1 MDPGRPSGSLP
12 HPPERVAAAVT
23 PAVARTGRRAA
34 GGFLVALALLA
45 SALAVAPAP
54 AWAQTVSLGLSS
66 TSISE
71 GGGVA
76 TVTASLTSAASAA
89 VTVTVSVTPV
99 ASTGARAGD
108 YTLTGTTLTIAAS
121 ATASTG
127 TVTITAV
134 NNDIDAPDKRV
145 RVKGSATGGSSLT
158 GPADVTLTIADNEPS
173 VSATTWR
180 NGAPT
185 ANTWNVTTSSL
196 LAKTTAQPLAVT
208 SRPNTRADFW
218 ACATRTVAQQTQGY
232 TSTGPN
238 TSICTKL
245 TDSSTPTSITLTQRM
260 IDNDGVVIVLVQ
272 ELSGQRPYFYLYA
285 EWVPIVALPKATLA
299 LSSSSIP
306 ENGGVATV
314 TATLDKPASGAAT
327 VTVAASPGA
336 GTDFTL
342 SATTALVFAD
352 GATASTGTVTIT
364 AMDDNADAPNAQ
376 VTISGTIG
384 GDVRPPDPTTLT
396 LIDDEGT
403 PMLALALSPSSI
415 SETGG
420 VATVTATLSGASSAP
435 VTVTV
440 QAAPGTGATA
450 RDFTLSLARTLTIA
464 ANATASTG
472 TVTITAVNNDMRT
485 ASKQVTVSGSAA
497 GGGVANPASVTLT
510 VTDNDGTLPT
520 GLDRRWGQ
528 GWRGWDVTTTSLLGK
543 TAPQTIAMTAP
554 PLENVSQRQIW
565 ACARRTVRPGAGS
578 THPAPTEGATCSQ
591 ATGNGWS
598 RTIRLTQAMID
609 NDGVVVFV
617 INTARGRNDV
627 TNYFYAEW
635 LPITALPKAALAL
648 TSSAISETG
657 GVATVTATLDEAAS
671 GAATVTVTVT
681 PGAGA
686 MASDVTLS
694 GTTELVFA
702 SGATTS
708 TGTVT
713 ITAVGNDIDSP
724 DKRMLVSGQAAGD
737 VRAPAAVAL
746 TLTDDDDLPTV
757 ALALSSD
764 SISENGGVTSVTATL
779 SGASSEEVVV
789 TVTAADDFSLSGG
802 GTLTIAAG
810 ATSSGAVTLTAN
822 DNDTD
827 APDKEVTVSATAAGG
842 NGVASPT
849 GVALTLTDDETLPT
863 VALSLSPSSI
873 SETGGVASVTATLSG
888 KSSEAVTVTV
898 GAAAGTGAVAAD
910 FGLSAEKTLTI
921 AAGVTASSGD
931 VTITANGNDVDS
943 PDKSVTVSGIVT
955 GGNNVAAPSNLT
967 LTLTDDEDLPTV
979 ALSLSPSS
987 ISETGGVASV
997 TATLS
1002 GKSSEA
1008 VTVTVGAVPGT
1019 GAVAADFG
1027 LSAEKTLTI
1036 AAGATASSGDVTV
1049 TANGNDVDSPDKS
1062 VTVSGTVAGGNN
1074 VVAPSSLTLTL
1085 TDDETLPT
1093 VALALSPSSISE
1105 TGGVASVTATLSGKS
1120 SEAVT
1125 VTVDAAAGTGAVAAD
1140 FDLSAAKT
1148 LTIAA
1153 GATASSGDVTVTAN
1167 GNDVDSPDKSV
1178 TVSGTVTGGNNVAA
1192 PSNVTL
1198 TLTDD
1203 ETLPTVALALS
1214 PTSISETGG
1223 VASVTATLSGKSSEA
1238 VTVTVGAVPGTGAVA
1253 ADFGLSA
1260 EKTLTIAAGATASSG
1275 DVTITANGN
1284 DVDSPDKSVTVS
1296 GMVAG
1301 GNNVA
1306 APSNVTLTLS
1316 DDETLPT
1323 LTLALS
1329 SSSVSETGGKTT
1341 VTATLSGKSSEA
1353 VTVTVGAAA
1362 GTGAVAADF
1371 TLSTAKT
1378 LTFAVG
1384 ATTSAGTVTVT
1395 ANGNLVDTN
1404 DKTVTVSA
1412 TVAGGNNVAVPS
1424 NLTLTLTDDDTAG
1437 VTFTPSTMTL
1447 TEEGAGKKFTMVL
1460 DTEPPGP
1467 GFVSVGLYPDAGL
1480 RLENSPLRVFPNGLT
1495 YTFAVS
1501 SWSTPQ
1507 TVTLDAL
1514 ADADHQDNTLRLRY
1528 VVADYGL
1535 GDVGRNVAH
1544 AQRPVAVTVT
1554 VEDDDRPVV
1563 TLALSSS
1570 SISETGGVATVTA
1583 TLDKAASQGTTVTV
1597 EAAAGTG
1604 AAAADFGLSAAK
1616 TLTIAAGSTAST
1628 GVVTVTANGNDVH
1641 SGDKSVTVSA
1651 TVDGGD
1657 GASDPDDV
1665 TLTLADDETLPT
1677 VTLSLSDASIA
1688 ENGGETTVTATL
1700 SGKSSEAVTVTVG
1713 AAAGTG
1719 AAAAD
1724 FDLSAAKTLTIAAG
1738 ATDSAGTVT
1747 VTANGNDVHS
1757 GNKSVTVS
1765 GMVAGGNNV
1774 AAPSDVTLTLTDDET
1789 LPTLTLALSSSSIS
1803 ETGGVTTVTATL
1815 SGKSSEAV
1823 TVTVAASPGTGAVA
1837 ADFTLTGTKLT
1848 IAAGATASAGTVT
1861 VTANGNDVY
1870 SGNKSVT
1877 VSGTATGGNNVAKP
1891 SDVTLTLTD
1900 DETLP
1905 TVTLALS
1912 DPVSGQSDTIKELA
1926 TAPPAERM
1934 TTVTATLGI
1943 PASAAVTITVSATAG
1958 TNAVAGNYTLSTAK
1972 TLTIAAGV
1980 TTSTGTVTITAVDD
1994 RIDSIVDDTVAGKKV
2009 VVKGAPSGTL
2019 ALAAPA
2025 DVELLIWEDDR
2036 AALVTAPAFPR
2047 CRRAPCPVWLS
2058 VAEGASDTFTVK
2070 LNSEPT
2076 TNIAVAV
2083 KSDESDEG
2091 LVSSGG
2097 TAAASTRLTFTATN
2111 WETAQTVTLHGVVDN
2126 VVDGDDDYTLR
2137 LFPDT
2142 PDTPT
2147 DAYHVI
2153 GGASVRP
2160 QTVRTTDVDVA
2171 GLTVSESTLTVTEG
2185 GTEQTFTVKLTSKP
2199 AAAVTVTAT
2208 SGDGDEVR
2216 LARSAGDADARAFA
2230 ASKELVFTANDWN
2243 DVQTL
2248 RVAAVDDDRDDPASL
2263 PVAITLDTASGGDS
2277 HYNGLDDETV
2287 DVTKNDDDATPTV
2300 TLARSPAAISETG
2313 GVATVTATLSDKS
2326 DDAVTVTVAASPGT
2340 GAVAADF
2347 ALSTAKTLTIAAG
2360 STASAGTVTVRAN
2373 GNDVDSPDKQ
2383 VTISGTVAG
2392 GHGLLSSPSDVT
2404 LTLTDDETL
2413 PTVTLAL
2420 SDGSI
2425 SEQAGETTVTAT
2437 LSGKS
2442 SQAVTVTVAASP
2454 GTGAVAAD
2462 FDLSAAKTLT
2472 IAAGA
2477 TASAGVVTVT
2487 ANGNDVDAPNKS
2499 VTVSATVVGGNGVA
2513 APSDVTLTLTD
2524 DETLPTVTLALSD
2537 GSISEQGGETTVT
2550 ATLSGK
2556 SSQAVTVTVG
2566 AAPGAGAVAADFD
2579 LSPAKTLTIAAGST
2593 TSAGTVTVT
2602 ANGNDVHSGNKSVT
2616 ISGTAV
2622 GGNGVANPDN
2632 ETLTLTDDETLPT
2645 VTLALSPTSIS
2656 ETGGVSSVTATL
2668 SGKSSEAVVVTVA
2681 AVAGT
2686 GAVAADFDLSTAK
2699 TLTIAAG
2706 STTSAGAV
2714 TVTANGNTVDSPD
2727 KSVTVSGTVAGG
2739 NGVAAP
2745 SNVTLTLTDDDA
2757 LPTATLLLSAASID
2771 ESGAS
2776 NVTTVTARLD
2786 HGSSEPVTITVSLS
2800 PVGSTGAVAGDYTLS
2815 SPSTLTIAAGGT
2827 ESSGVVTVTA
2837 VDNNA
2842 DEPDIQVTVS
2852 GAATGGRGVAD
2863 PATKTLTIRDDEGP
2877 PLVTLLLSSGTID
2890 ESGASNVTTVTAS
2903 LNRTSSAVT
2912 TVTVSASP
2920 GAGTDFTQTG
2930 TTLTIAAN
2938 GTASSGTVTVTAE
2951 DDDTDAP
2958 NKSVTISGTAVN
2970 TQGITQPSTRTLT
2983 IRDDDAAPDATLTV
2997 ASPSIPED
3005 GGSTTVN
3012 ATLSRPSSA
3021 ATTVTVTAQ
3030 AGVYTVA
3037 AGAGATIVFTAGQTA
3052 NAADTATVTAVNNA
3066 VDAPDNAATVTGAMT
3081 NSQGTGSVTGASLT
3095 ITDDDTAG
3103 FAVSPTTSTSSRLQT
3118 TEAGGTDTFTV
3129 ALTSEPAGNVELD
3142 LASSDP
3148 SEGAVSPSSLTFTS
3162 TNWSTAQTV
3171 TLTGQDDSIADGS
3184 QDYTVT
3190 LTVDQANTADAIYD
3204 ALSVVTVYA
3213 ENADDEYGLVVGAV
3227 TGQATEAGGQASFT
3241 VALRTQPAQ
3250 AVTVAVTSR
3259 DSSEGRVSPSTL
3271 TFQPGNWSTTQVVT
3285 VTGQD
3290 DDVDDGTVTWQVRLD
3305 PASGDANYNALANVD
3320 VSLTT
3325 TDNDGPPAVTLA
3337 LSPSSI
3343 DESGTAN
3350 TAAVRATLSRASSA
3364 ATTVTVTAVSGFYTV
3379 GSDATIVIPAGDTAA
3394 ASDTAAIT
3402 AVNNTTDAPDRTV
3415 TVTATVANDRASA
3428 DSETMAVTGATLTIR
3443 DDDAAPNATLSLNPA
3458 SITENGG
3465 TSAVSAT
3472 LSHRSSEATT
3482 VTVTAVSGFYTVG
3495 SDATIVIAAGD
3506 TAAASDTAAIAAV
3519 DNDVD
3524 EPNRMATVTATLGNG
3539 QGAGSVTGATLTLTD
3554 DEATPMVTL
3563 SVMPSSISE
3572 NGATATVRATL
3583 SGRSSEPTTV
3593 TVTAQ
3598 ANVYSVASG
3607 AGATIIVAAGQ
3618 TTTTDTATITAVD
3631 NAVDAADNMV
3641 TVTGTAAN
3649 GHGVTATATGA
3660 SLTLTDDD
3668 VAAIVTSPQTSA
3680 TSRVRTSEDGSTA
3693 TVDVTLATE
3702 PTGDV
3707 VIDVASSDTAQGTVS
3722 PAMLTFTSTNWNTA
3736 QTVTLTGVDDSPG
3749 AADGSQ
3755 TYTLSLTVNQMSTA
3769 DANYDALSAVT
3780 LHAVNADDELGLDV
3794 GTVSGPVTEAGG
3806 TATFTVRLVTD
3817 PALATQAS
3825 QAVTVSVSSRDT
3837 GEGRVSPPSL
3847 AFTAGA
3853 LGTWN
3858 VNQTVTVTGVD
3869 DNVDDGDVIWNVR
3882 LDTSSATG
3890 SDYDGV
3896 PDEDV
3901 AVTTTDDDAAPEVT
3915 LSVSPGSIS
3924 ENGGTATVRAA
3935 LSRASDEATTV
3946 TVTGV
3951 SGLYTPG
3958 SDATIVIAA
3967 GATTSTDTATV
3978 EAVDDAIHQ
3987 GAAGRET
3994 TVTATVAN
4002 DRAAA
4007 DATTMAVTGA
4017 ALALTDDEAPPGATL
4032 SLNPATVDE
4041 RGAGNTSAVSAT
4053 LSRTSAVATTVTVTA
4068 VPGAYTVGSDATI
4081 VIPAGVTTAASDTA
4095 TITAVDN
4102 DVDEPNRT
4110 PTVTATL
4117 SNDRGAGSVTGATL
4131 TITDDD
4137 AAPTVALSVMPGSIS
4152 EDGGT
4157 AAVGAVLSNPSSQP
4171 TTVTVTAVANAYSVA
4186 PGAGGTIVVAAGQ
4199 TTTTTTDTATIT
4211 AVNNDVDA
4219 ADNVVTVTG
4228 TPTNGQGVGALTDA
4242 SLTIT
4247 DDDVAGIV
4255 LSAGATA
4262 TARVRTSEDGS
4273 TATVDVTLATEPTGD
4288 VVIDVASQD
4297 TAQGTV
4303 SPAMLTFTAGNWNTA
4318 QTVTLTGV
4326 DDDPGTPDGSQ
4337 NYTVTLTVDAANT
4350 ADANY
4355 DALSAATIHA
4365 RNLDDEAGVE
4375 VSIASGTTLMT
4386 TEGGGTATFTV
4397 RLLSAPEGDVTV
4409 PLVSSDPGEG
4419 TVSPSSLVFTAT
4431 NATTAQTVVVTG
4443 VDDEVDDGD
4452 EPYRI
4457 ETRDPSSPDDDA
4469 YDGLGAGDVADVLV
4483 VNADDDATPAVT
4495 LSLNPTSIAESGG
4508 VATVTAVLSHP
4519 SDEATTV
4526 TVEATAVAPAEAG
4539 DFTLSTEA
4547 TLTVAALAT
4556 ASTGTVTVAAV
4567 DNAVDA
4573 PDAEVRVSGTAAND
4587 RASADSIPMTVTGAT
4602 LTIADD
4608 DEKGLAL
4615 ARAGVPEFAE
4625 EPVLDVDAGAGGV
4638 SYTVALTSEP
4648 TGAVTVEI
4656 GGDNEDV
4663 SASPERLAFTAADWQ
4678 EGQTVTVRAVA
4689 DDDEE
4694 ADAAV
4699 VLVHV
4704 AGGGGYDGVTKAVTV
4719 AVAEAGDT
4727 VAALEPG
4734 KEETYRVV
4742 GSRRIVV
4749 ETAAASDAE
4758 DEAAYR
4764 AAVEGFVLIR
4774 YEVVG
4779 DAPGG
4784 VLRLTVAP
4792 VSNEARTR
4800 MERGAFGWGEFGF
4813 GYSEQA
4819 GSAAGRMALDVEAE
4833 GMMLDFCLFITERI
4847 RDAAAGSALVLLHH
4861 DGSAGGVWTVV
4872 EGSGENDDG
4881 THVCASGVKE
4891 FSDFAVGWKN
4901 KVPSWAGV
4909 ELETLGPY
4917 VAGEWLPEDL
4927 GLPGLLPE
4935 NVGDA
4940 PVRYE
4945 LAGPEGAPL
4954 PAWLTFDKS
4963 GKDEEVEEGAGC
4975 PGEVERALCGRP
4987 PAEMD
4992 DTTLEFTL
5000 VAIDRHEDRTEPGLA
5015 VEIEIDEDL
5024 VPTFG
5029 GATVEAQ
5036 VYTLEEAIEPLLL
5049 PEAGGGNGTLDYTLA
5064 PALPRGLVLDE
5075 EGTGACGAA
5084 RTVCGT
5090 PAEVAV
5096 ETVYTW
5102 SAEDRDGD
5110 ETAPPVRFTIEVEE
5124 GKRKARARLRRLNE
5138 SILPELSRASWDSA
5152 MEAVARRL
5160 EGPVGGGGSGAYSE
5174 RLSAALAGFVQANE
5188 QALEES
5194 SVSWRELLIEESFAV
5209 ALGGEGESAG
5219 TGLGRSATVWGAGD
5233 RRHLSRDEP
5242 SLEWSGD
5249 LFVFHLGADADFGSG
5264 VTGGLGMSW
5273 FESLVGYVDRSDDEP
5288 VEGVHRSRM
5297 VSVQPYLGWSS
5308 GEGSRLWASVGY
5320 GEGEIEIEDEDLLER
5335 FGRQRSDSRLL
5346 AVAAGGAVRLTSDGA
5361 TRVDVKGEAQ
5371 ATRYTVDENGDL
5383 IEGLTV
5389 ETRRLRA
5396 SAEGAREYVLAGG
5409 GRLTPSAEFGV
5420 RWDGGDGATGAG
5432 VEVGGGLSWT
5442 GPGRLVLEAGG
5453 RWLVAHRSELEE
5465 WGLSGGLRLTPR
5477 ANGRGLSLSVA
5488 PGWGEAGSG
5497 MSRLWEEGLAGRGGL
5512 GEEDSGAG
5520 VKAEMGYG
5528 VGAFGGFGVATPYTR
5543 FEQAREGRRYGFGWR
5558 LDRRPGE
5565 AFALDLEAWR
5575 RERDTE
5581 RPDHGLNLDL
5591 RLKW

>member
-1 MDPGRPSGSLP
+1 MRLRAAARTDPGRPSGSLP

-34 GGFLVALALLA
+34 GGFLAALALLA
-45 SALAVAPAP
+45 AALAAAPAP

-158 GPADVTLTIADNEPS
+158 GPADVTLTITDNEPS
-173 VSATTWR
+173 VTATTWR

-185 ANTWNVTTSSL
+185 AATWDITTSSL

-285 EWVPIVALPKATLA
+285 EWVPIVALPKATLT

-342 SATTALVFAD
+342 SGNTRLVFAD
-352 GATASTGTVTIT
+352 GATASTGSVTIT
-364 AMDDNADAPNAQ
+364 ATDDNADAPNAQ

-450 RDFTLSLARTLTIA
+450 RDFTLSLARTLIIA

-520 GLDRRWGQ
+520 GSDRRWSS
-528 GWRGWDVTTTSLLGK
+528 WRGFSVTTPSLLGK
-543 TAPQTIAMTAP
+543 TAPQTIAIAAP
-554 PLENVSQRQIW
+554 PREAASRREIW
-565 ACARRTVRPGAGS
+565 ACAYRTVSQRDIV
-578 THPAPTEGATCSQ
+578 TAPTEGATCSQ
-591 ATGNGWS
+591 AGRASENDWS
-598 RTIRLTQAMID
+598 REIRLTQAMID
-609 NDGVVVFV
+609 NDGVVVLV
-617 INTARGRNDV
+617 VDVLRGANRR
-627 TNYFYAEW
+627 TNYFYGEW

-694 GTTELVFA
+694 GTTELAFA
-702 SGATTS
+702 TGATVS

-713 ITAVGNDIDSP
+713 ITAVGNDTDSP
-724 DKRMLVSGQAAGD
+724 DKRMLVSGRAAGD
-737 VRAPAAVAL
+737 VRAPSAVTL
-746 TLTDDDDLPTV
+746 TLTDDDATPTLT
-757 ALALSSD
+757 LALSQT
-764 SISENGGVTSVTATL
+764 SISENGGVASVTAAL
-779 SGASSEEVVV
+779 SGKSSEAVTV
-789 TVTAADDFSLSGG
+789 TVTAAPDFTLSAGT
-802 GTLTIAAG
+802 TLTIAAG
-810 ATSSGAVTLTAN
+810 ATASSGDVTVTAN
-822 DNDTD
+822 DNDIH
-827 APDKEVTVSATAAGG
+827 APDKEVTVSATAVGG
-842 NGVASPT
+842 NGVANPT

-898 GAAAGTGAVAAD
+898 GA
-910 FGLSAEKTLTI
+910 
-921 AAGVTASSGD
+921 
-931 VTITANGNDVDS
+931 
-943 PDKSVTVSGIVT
+943 
-955 GGNNVAAPSNLT
+955 
-967 LTLTDDEDLPTV
+967 
-979 ALSLSPSS
+979 
-987 ISETGGVASV
+987 
-997 TATLS
+997 
-1002 GKSSEA
+1002 EA
-1008 VTVTVGAVPGT
+1008 
-1019 GAVAADFG
+1019 
-1027 LSAEKTLTI
+1027 
-1036 AAGATASSGDVTV
+1036 
-1049 TANGNDVDSPDKS
+1049 
-1062 VTVSGTVAGGNN
+1062 
-1074 VVAPSSLTLTL
+1074 
-1085 TDDETLPT
+1085 
-1093 VALALSPSSISE
+1093 
-1105 TGGVASVTATLSGKS
+1105 
-1120 SEAVT
+1120 
-1125 VTVDAAAGTGAVAAD
+1125 
-1140 FDLSAAKT
+1140 
-1148 LTIAA
+1148 
-1153 GATASSGDVTVTAN
+1153 
-1167 GNDVDSPDKSV
+1167 
-1178 TVSGTVTGGNNVAA
+1178 
-1192 PSNVTL
+1192 
-1198 TLTDD
+1198 
-1203 ETLPTVALALS
+1203 
-1214 PTSISETGG
+1214 
-1223 VASVTATLSGKSSEA
+1223 
-1238 VTVTVGAVPGTGAVA
+1238 GTGAVA

-1306 APSNVTLTLS
+1306 APTNVTLTLT

-1371 TLSTAKT
+1371 GLSAAKTLTIAAGATASSGDVTITANGNDVDSPDKSVTVSGTVAGGNNVAAPSNVTLTLSDDEDLPTVALALSPTSISETGGVASVTATLSGKSSEAVTVTVGAVAGTGAVAADFGLSAEKTLTIAAGATDSSGDVTITANGNDVDSPDKSVTVSGTVAGGNNVAAPSNLTLTLSDDEDLPTVALALSPSSVSETGGVASVTATLSGKSSEAVTVTVGAEAGTGAVAADFGLSAEKTLTIAAGATDSSGDVTITANGNDVDSPDKSVTVSGTVAGGNGVAAPSNVTLTLTDDETLPTLTLALSPASISETGGVTTVKATLSGKSSAAVTLTVGAAAGTGAVAADFTLSTAKT

-1404 DKTVTVSA
+1404 DKTVTISA

-1424 NLTLTLTDDDTAG
+1424 TLTLTLTDDDTAG
-1437 VTFTPSTMTL
+1437 VTFNPTTLTL
-1447 TEEGAGKKFTMVL
+1447 TEEGSGKKFTVVL
-1460 DTEPPGP
+1460 DTEPPP
-1467 GFVSVGLYPDAGL
+1467 GTTWVGIYPDIGL
-1480 RLENSPLRVFPNGLT
+1480 ELEGSHSFPRGINYAFT
-1495 YTFAVS
+1495 PAD
-1501 SWSTPQ
+1501 WSTAQ
-1507 TVTLDAL
+1507 TVTVDAL

-1528 VVADYGL
+1528 VVAGYGL
-1535 GDVGRNVAH
+1535 GNVGQGVAH

-1604 AAAADFGLSAAK
+1604 AAAADFDLSTAK

-1641 SGDKSVTVSA
+1641 SGNKSVTVSA

-1677 VTLSLSDASIA
+1677 VTLSLSDTSIA
-1688 ENGGETTVTATL
+1688 EDGGETTVTATL

-1789 LPTLTLALSSSSIS
+1789 LPTVALALSSSPIS

-1815 SGKSSEAV
+1815 SGASSEAV
-1823 TVTVAASPGTGAVA
+1823 TVTVAAVAGTGAVA

-1848 IAAGATASAGTVT
+1848 IAAGATDSAGTVT

-1877 VSGTATGGNNVAKP
+1877 VSGMVAGGNNVAAPP
-1891 SDVTLTLTD
+1891 SLTLTLTD

-1912 DPVSGQSDTIKELA
+1912 DPVSGQSDIIKELA

-1958 TNAVAGNYTLSTAK
+1958 TNAVAGNFTLSTAK
-1972 TLTIAAGV
+1972 TLTIAAGG

-2171 GLTVSESTLTVTEG
+2171 GLTVSGSMLTVTEG

-2216 LARSAGDADARAFA
+2216 VARNAGDADARAFA

-2243 DVQTL
+2243 DAQTL

-2263 PVAITLDTASGGDS
+2263 SVAITLDTASGGDS

-2300 TLARSPAAISETG
+2300 TLALSDSSISELG
-2313 GVATVTATLSDKS
+2313 GEATVTATLSGGKS
-2326 DDAVTVTVAASPGT
+2326 GEAVTVTVAASPGT
-2340 GAVAADF
+2340 GAMAADF

-2360 STASAGTVTVRAN
+2360 STASVGTVTVTAN
-2373 GNDVDSPDKQ
+2373 PNDVDSPDKH

-2392 GHGLLSSPSDVT
+2392 GHGLLSSPSNVTLTLTDDEALPTVTLALSSSSISETGGETTVTATLSGKSSEAVTVTVAASPGAGAVAADFDLSTAKTLTIAAGATVSAGTVTVTANGNDVDAPNKEVTVSATVVGGNGVVAPAGVT

-2425 SEQAGETTVTAT
+2425 SEQSGETTVTAT

-2442 SQAVTVTVAASP
+2442 SEAVTVTVGAAP

-2462 FDLSAAKTLT
+2462 FGLSAAKTLT

-2477 TASAGVVTVT
+2477 TV
-2487 ANGNDVDAPNKS
+2487 
-2499 VTVSATVVGGNGVA
+2499 
-2513 APSDVTLTLTD
+2513 
-2524 DETLPTVTLALSD
+2524 
-2537 GSISEQGGETTVT
+2537 
-2550 ATLSGK
+2550 
-2556 SSQAVTVTVG
+2556 
-2566 AAPGAGAVAADFD
+2566 
-2579 LSPAKTLTIAAGST
+2579 
-2593 TSAGTVTVT
+2593 SAGTVTVT
-2602 ANGNDVHSGNKSVT
+2602 ANGNDVHSGDKSVT
-2616 ISGTAV
+2616 VSGTAA

-2632 ETLTLTDDETLPT
+2632 ETLTLTDDEMLPT
-2645 VTLALSPTSIS
+2645 VTLSLSPTSIS

-2686 GAVAADFDLSTAK
+2686 DAVAADFDLSTAK
-2699 TLTIAAG
+2699 TLTIAAE
-2706 STTSAGAV
+2706 STASAGDV
-2714 TVTANGNTVDSPD
+2714 TVTANGNMVDSPN

-2739 NGVAAP
+2739 NGVVNP
-2745 SNVTLTLTDDDA
+2745 NNVTLTLTDDDA
-2757 LPTATLLLSAASID
+2757 LPTATLLLSAAAID

-2800 PVGSTGAVAGDYTLS
+2800 PVSSTGAVAGDYTLS
-2815 SPSTLTIAAGGT
+2815 ATTTLTIAAGGA
-2827 ESSGVVTVTA
+2827 ESTGLVTVTA
-2837 VDNNA
+2837 VNNTA
-2842 DEPDIQVTVS
+2842 DEADIRVTVS
-2852 GAATGGRGVAD
+2852 GAATGGRGVAN
-2863 PATKTLTIRDDEGP
+2863 PAGKTLTIRDDDGA
-2877 PLVTLLLSSGTID
+2877 PLVTLVLSAAGID
-2890 ESGASNVTTVTAS
+2890 ESGASNVTSVTATLS
-2903 LNRTSSAVT
+2903 HPSSAAT
-2912 TVTVSASP
+2912 TVTVAASP
-2920 GAGTDFTQTG
+2920 GAGTDFTLTG
-2930 TTLTIAAN
+2930 TKLTIAVG
-2938 GTASSGTVTVTAE
+2938 GTTSSGTVTVTAVN
-2951 DDDTDAP
+2951 DDTDAP
-2958 NKSVTISGTAVN
+2958 NRSVTIRGTAAN
-2970 TQGITQPSTRTLT
+2970 SQGIRQPSDVTLT

-2997 ASPSIPED
+2997 VSSSIPENE
-3005 GGSTTVN
+3005 GSTTVN
-3012 ATLSRPSSA
+3012 ATLSHPSSA

-3037 AGAGATIVFTAGQTA
+3037 TGAGATIVFAAGQTA
-3052 NAADTATVTAVNNA
+3052 NAADTATITAVDND
-3066 VDAPDNAATVTGAMT
+3066 VDAADNMLTVTGTMA
-3081 NSQGTGSVTGASLT
+3081 NDQGTGSVTGASLT

-3129 ALTSEPAGNVELD
+3129 ALTSEPTGDVELD
-3142 LASSDP
+3142 LASSDT

-3162 TNWSTAQTV
+3162 TNWNTAQTV
-3171 TLTGQDDSIADGS
+3171 TLTGQDDAVADGS

-3190 LTVDQANTADAIYD
+3190 LTVDQANTADAVYD

-3250 AVTVAVTSR
+3250 AVTVAVTSQ
-3259 DSSEGRVSPSTL
+3259 DGSEGRVSPSTL
-3271 TFQPGNWSTTQVVT
+3271 TFQPGNWSTTQAVT
-3285 VTGQD
+3285 MTGLD
-3290 DDVDDGTVTWQVRLD
+3290 DNVDDGTVTWQVWLD

-3325 TDNDGPPAVTLA
+3325 TDNDGPPAVALA
-3337 LSPSSI
+3337 LSSSAI
-3343 DESGTAN
+3343 SENGGTA
-3350 TAAVRATLSRASSA
+3350 TVRATLSHPSGEATTVTVTAVSGAFTVPSGAAGQIVIAAGNTVNASDTATVTAVDDTVHQGSAGRETTVTATVANGRAAADSTTMAVTGAALTLNDDEAAPGATLSLSDASIAENGGTSVVSAVLSGESAA

-3379 GSDATIVIPAGDTAA
+3379 GSDATIVIPAGDTTA
-3394 ASDTAAIT
+3394 ASDTVTIT
-3402 AVNNTTDAPDRTV
+3402 AMDNTT
-3415 TVTATVANDRASA
+3415 
-3428 DSETMAVTGATLTIR
+3428 
-3443 DDDAAPNATLSLNPA
+3443 
-3458 SITENGG
+3458 
-3465 TSAVSAT
+3465 
-3472 LSHRSSEATT
+3472 
-3482 VTVTAVSGFYTVG
+3482 
-3495 SDATIVIAAGD
+3495 
-3506 TAAASDTAAIAAV
+3506 
-3519 DNDVD
+3519 D
-3524 EPNRMATVTATLGNG
+3524 EPNRTTTVTATLANDR
-3539 QGAGSVTGATLTLTD
+3539 GAGAVTGASLTLED
-3554 DEATPMVTL
+3554 DDDAPTVTL
-3563 SVMPSSISE
+3563 SVSPGSISE
-3572 NGATATVRATL
+3572 DGGTATVRATL
-3583 SGRSSEPTTV
+3583 SRPSSQPTTV
-3593 TVTAQ
+3593 TVTAL
-3598 ANVYSVASG
+3598 ANAYTVAPG

-3631 NAVDAADNMV
+3631 NDVDAADNPVMV
-3641 TVTGTAAN
+3641 AGTPTN
-3649 GHGVTATATGA
+3649 GHGVGALTGV
-3660 SLTLTDDD
+3660 SLTITDDD
-3668 VAAIVTSPQTSA
+3668 VAGFAVVPTTATSA
-3680 TSRVRTSEDGSTA
+3680 GSSPLRTTESGDRA
-3693 TVDVTLATE
+3693 TFTVALATE
-3702 PTGDV
+3702 PTGNV
-3707 VIDVASSDTAQGTVS
+3707 VVDLASSDTDEGTVDTDPNTNGDQS
-3722 PAMLTFTSTNWNTA
+3722 TLTFTATTWATA
-3736 QTVTLTGVDDSPG
+3736 QTVTLTGVDDAP
-3749 AADGSQ
+3749 ANPADGNQS
-3755 TYTLSLTVNQMSTA
+3755 YTVTLTVNQGSTA
-3769 DANYDALSAVT
+3769 DSNYDALPALRV
-3780 LHAVNADDELGLDV
+3780 HAVNADNEYGLNLGE
-3794 GTVSGPVTEAGG
+3794 VTGQATEGG
-3806 TATFTVRLVTD
+3806 GAATFTV
-3817 PALATQAS
+3817 ALNTQPTA
-3825 QAVTVSVSSRDT
+3825 AVTVAVTSRDP
-3837 GEGRVSPPSL
+3837 GEGRVSPASL
-3847 AFTAGA
+3847 VF
-3853 LGTWN
+3853 GTGSWSRA
-3858 VNQTVTVTGVD
+3858 QRVTVTGVD
-3869 DNVDDGDVIWNVR
+3869 DDVDDGDVRWQVR
-3882 LDTSSATG
+3882 LDPASG
-3890 SDYDGV
+3890 GDSDYNGLANDHV
-3896 PDEDV
+3896 P
-3901 AVTTTDDDAAPEVT
+3901 VTTRDDDDA
-3915 LSVSPGSIS
+3915 
-3924 ENGGTATVRAA
+3924 
-3935 LSRASDEATTV
+3935 
-3946 TVTGV
+3946 
-3951 SGLYTPG
+3951 
-3958 SDATIVIAA
+3958 
-3967 GATTSTDTATV
+3967 
-3978 EAVDDAIHQ
+3978 
-3987 GAAGRET
+3987 
-3994 TVTATVAN
+3994 
-4002 DRAAA
+4002 
-4007 DATTMAVTGA
+4007 
-4017 ALALTDDEAPPGATL
+4017 
-4032 SLNPATVDE
+4032 
-4041 RGAGNTSAVSAT
+4041 
-4053 LSRTSAVATTVTVTA
+4053 
-4068 VPGAYTVGSDATI
+4068 
-4081 VIPAGVTTAASDTA
+4081 
-4095 TITAVDN
+4095 
-4102 DVDEPNRT
+4102 
-4110 PTVTATL
+4110 
-4117 SNDRGAGSVTGATL
+4117 
-4131 TITDDD
+4131 
-4137 AAPTVALSVMPGSIS
+4137 
-4152 EDGGT
+4152 
-4157 AAVGAVLSNPSSQP
+4157 
-4171 TTVTVTAVANAYSVA
+4171 
-4186 PGAGGTIVVAAGQ
+4186 
-4199 TTTTTTDTATIT
+4199 
-4211 AVNNDVDA
+4211 
-4219 ADNVVTVTG
+4219 
-4228 TPTNGQGVGALTDA
+4228 
-4242 SLTIT
+4242 
-4247 DDDVAGIV
+4247 
-4255 LSAGATA
+4255 
-4262 TARVRTSEDGS
+4262 
-4273 TATVDVTLATEPTGD
+4273 
-4288 VVIDVASQD
+4288 
-4297 TAQGTV
+4297 
-4303 SPAMLTFTAGNWNTA
+4303 
-4318 QTVTLTGV
+4318 
-4326 DDDPGTPDGSQ
+4326 
-4337 NYTVTLTVDAANT
+4337 
-4350 ADANY
+4350 
-4355 DALSAATIHA
+4355 
-4365 RNLDDEAGVE
+4365 
-4375 VSIASGTTLMT
+4375 
-4386 TEGGGTATFTV
+4386 
-4397 RLLSAPEGDVTV
+4397 
-4409 PLVSSDPGEG
+4409 
-4419 TVSPSSLVFTAT
+4419 
-4431 NATTAQTVVVTG
+4431 
-4443 VDDEVDDGD
+4443 
-4452 EPYRI
+4452 
-4457 ETRDPSSPDDDA
+4457 
-4469 YDGLGAGDVADVLV
+4469 
-4483 VNADDDATPAVT
+4483 PAVT
-4495 LSLNPTSIAESGG
+4495 LVLSEDSIAENGG
-4508 VATVTAVLSHP
+4508 VATVTATLSHP
-4519 SDEATTV
+4519 SAAATTLTV
-4526 TVEATAVAPAEAG
+4526 TARPVAPALAA
-4539 DFTLSTEA
+4539 DFTQAGTV
-4547 TLTVAALAT
+4547 LTVDADET
-4556 ASTGTVTVAAV
+4556 ASTGTVTVTAV
-4567 DNAVDA
+4567 NNDIDA
-4573 PDAEVRVSGTAAND
+4573 PDKQVRVTGMAAND
-4587 RASADSIPMTVTGAT
+4587 RAREDGGTMTVTPAT
-4602 LTIADD
+4602 LTLEDD
-4608 DEKGLAL
+4608 DEKGLKFTP
-4615 ARAGVPEFAE
+4615 PEFLA
-4625 EPVLDVDAGAGGV
+4625 VTAGGST

-4648 TGAVTVEI
+4648 TGEVTVTVPS
-4656 GGDNEDV
+4656 GGDV
-4663 SASPERLAFTAADWQ
+4663 TPSPSSLTFTAADWRTAQ
-4678 EGQTVTVRAVA
+4678 AVTVTAAPDDA
-4689 DDDEE
+4689 DGY
-4694 ADAAV
+4694 ADAAAP
-4699 VLVHV
+4699 LVHGA
-4704 AGGGGYDGVTKAVTV
+4704 AGGGYAGVAGTVSVAVMGDTVVAVEPGGRNDYGIGGRRVTV
-4719 AVAEAGDT
+4719 TAEAGVRAGIEVDL
-4727 VAALEPG
+4727 AELGAGEP
-4734 KEETYRVV
+4734 
-4742 GSRRIVV
+4742 
-4749 ETAAASDAE
+4749 
-4758 DEAAYR
+4758 
-4764 AAVEGFVLIR
+4764 
-4774 YEVVG
+4774 
-4779 DAPGG
+4779 
-4784 VLRLTVAP
+4784 LTVTLDPEVA
-4792 VSNEARTR
+4792 SETIERT
-4800 MERGAFGWGEFGF
+4800 ANDGF
-4813 GYSEQA
+4813 G
-4819 GSAAGRMALDVEAE
+4819 
-4833 GMMLDFCLFITERI
+4833 
-4847 RDAAAGSALVLLHH
+4847 
-4861 DGSAGGVWTVV
+4861 
-4872 EGSGENDDG
+4872 
-4881 THVCASGVKE
+4881 
-4891 FSDFAVGWKN
+4891 
-4901 KVPSWAGV
+4901 
-4909 ELETLGPY
+4909 LGP
-4917 VAGEWLPEDL
+4917 E
-4927 GLPGLLPE
+4927 
-4935 NVGDA
+4935 
-4940 PVRYE
+4940 
-4945 LAGPEGAPL
+4945 
-4954 PAWLTFDKS
+4954 
-4963 GKDEEVEEGAGC
+4963 
-4975 PGEVERALCGRP
+4975 
-4987 PAEMD
+4987 
-4992 DTTLEFTL
+4992 
-5000 VAIDRHEDRTEPGLA
+5000 
-5015 VEIEIDEDL
+5015 
-5024 VPTFG
+5024 
-5029 GATVEAQ
+5029 
-5036 VYTLEEAIEPLLL
+5036 
-5049 PEAGGGNGTLDYTLA
+5049 
-5064 PALPRGLVLDE
+5064 
-5075 EGTGACGAA
+5075 AA
-5084 RTVCGT
+5084 RTVVDIAVSAAPSSGVRICLPVTAEVRRAARGRPLLLLHYDGGGWMRVAGAEVSADGSAICAPEVVSFSPFAVGYEDTRPAFPDGLTLAAMVFTVDEAIAVPPLPEVKSGTGDGEITYRLAPETLPPGLAFDEDGSGECGRLRTLCGT
-5090 PAEVAV
+5090 PTEEFAK
-5096 ETVYTW
+5096 TDYTW
-5102 SAEDRDGD
+5102 TATDVDGVSQQ
-5110 ETAPPVRFTIEVEE
+5110 AKLPFTIEVIPAVAL
-5124 GKRKARARLRRLNE
+5124 ARARLRRINE

-5152 MEAVARRL
+5152 MEVVARRL
-5160 EGPVGGGGSGAYSE
+5160 EGPVGGGGAYSE
-5174 RLSAALAGFVQANE
+5174 GLSAALAGFVQTNE

-5194 SVSWRELLIEESFAV
+5194 GMSWKELLIEESFAV
-5209 ALGGEGESAG
+5209 ALGGEGEGAG
-5219 TGLGRSATVWGAGD
+5219 TGPGRSVTVWGAGD
-5233 RRHLSRDEP
+5233 RRHLSRDVP

-5273 FESLVGYVDRSDDEP
+5273 FESLVDYVDRSDDEP

-5297 VSVQPYLGWSS
+5297 ASVQPYVGWSS
-5308 GEGSRLWASVGY
+5308 SEGSRLWMSVGY
-5320 GEGEIEIEDEDLLER
+5320 GEGEIEIVDEDLLER

-5346 AVAAGGAVRLTSDGA
+5346 AVAAGGAVRLVSVGA

-5465 WGLSGGLRLTPR
+5465 WGLSGGLRLSPR
-5477 ANGRGLSLSVA
+5477 ANGRGLSLSVE

-5520 VKAEMGYG
+5520 VKAEVGYG

-5581 RPDHGLNLDL
+5581 RPDHGLNLEL